1 MGFYWQLC
9 VFIGYYVFLLV
20 IMGLKLRLWDF
31 DVDYEFLLVIMGF
44 YWR

>member
-1 MGFYWQLC
+1 MGFYWQLS
-9 VFIGYYVFLLV
+9 VFRGYYVFLLV